1 MFLLWFSQIL
11 KTKSLTEKDGFL
23 LITDKYTHKHL
34 ITETPFIEMKNHL
47 LCTQGILINKQ
58 PKTLMEGCMWKY
70 TSFTENTLRAFNQ
83 DIFFYCDIDVIL
95 NKSLKIITDG
105 MIPNTIVIHEEIPFI
120 NSEFSEGIPEDEKKE
135 ILKDNPLLSG
145 LSAGK
150 FAIYGI
156 NLMKDIFTRIL
167 QYDTKTNYETLE
179 QPLFNRAV
187 FNFVTIEKRL
197 PAIHQ
202 MNAFCTRFNTYNTN
216 YVLYDCC
223 GRPGDTEEH
232 MEKIINITSFLTAMN
247 N

>member
-1 MFLLWFSQIL
+1 ML
-11 KTKSLTEKDGFL
+11 KTKSLAEKDGFL

-34 ITETPFIEMKNHL
+34 MTETPFTEIKNHL
-47 LCTQGILINKQ
+47 HCTQGVLINKQ

-83 DIFFYCDIDVIL
+83 DIFFYCDIDIIL
-95 NKSLKIITDG
+95 NKSLKIITNA
-105 MIPNTIVIHEEIPFI
+105 MIPNSIVVHEEIPFI

-135 ILKDNPLLSG
+135 IMKDNPHLLG

-156 NLMKDIFTRIL
+156 ALVKEIFSRIIVY
-167 QYDTKTNYETLE
+167 YDTTTKYETLE

-187 FNFVTIEKRL
+187 FNYVTIEKRL
-197 PAIHQ
+197 PSIHQ
-202 MNAFCTRFNTYNTN
+202 MNAFCTRYTTYNTN
-216 YVLYDCC
+216 YILYDCC